1 LPESTGFAATTIIFK
16 VLARLLHMATVK
28 VDGLTASRPF
38 PPMPQE
44 VRIMART
51 TLAPATETDEELIGR
66 VRNHDDSVAFETLV
80 HRYER
85 ELFAYLRRYLGDAG
99 MAEDVFQS
107 TFLLVHRK
115 RARYVEGRP
124 FRPWLYAI
132 ATNQAIDAQRRNR
145 RHRMASLD
153 RGGRDHEN
161 GFADSVADAH
171 PSGDDTVA
179 QQDAEAWMLAAID
192 RLPEPLRRT
201 LALVYRSGLKHR
213 EVADALGIPV
223 GTVKSR
229 LNTAIGRLHASCVRA
244 C

>member
-1 LPESTGFAATTIIFK
+1 MTT
-16 VLARLLHMATVK
+16 
-28 VDGLTASRPF
+28 
-38 PPMPQE
+38 
-44 VRIMART
+44 T
-51 TLAPATETDEELIGR
+51 TLQMSTTTDETLFAR
-66 VRNHDDSVAFETLV
+66 VRNADDAAAFETLV

-85 ELFAYLRRYLGDAG
+85 ELFAYLRRFLGDASL
-99 MAEDVFQS
+99 AEDVFQS
-107 TFLLVHRK
+107 TFLAVHRK
-115 RARYVEGRP
+115 RAKYVEGRP

-153 RGGRDHEN
+153 RAMRD
-161 GFADSVADAH
+161 GDGSFAASVADAH
-171 PSGDDTVA
+171 PTGDDTVA
-179 QQDAEAWMLAAID
+179 QRDAEVWLLAALD

-229 LNTAIGRLHASCVRA
+229 VNTAIGRLQLSCARA

>member
-1 LPESTGFAATTIIFK
+1 MAHTALAT
-16 VLARLLHMATVK
+16 
-28 VDGLTASRPF
+28 
-38 PPMPQE
+38 
-44 VRIMART
+44 
-51 TLAPATETDEELIGR
+51 ATETDEHLFDL
-66 VRNHDDSVAFETLV
+66 VRIHDDPVAFETLV

-99 MAEDVFQS
+99 LAEDVFQS

-115 RARYVEGRP
+115 RARYIEGRP

-153 RGGRDHEN
+153 RGGRSTDE
-161 GFADSVADAH
+161 GCSFAESVADGH

-179 QQDAEAWMLAAID
+179 QRDAEAWMLEAID

-213 EVADALGIPV
+213 EVADALGIPL

-229 LNTAIGRLHASCVRA
+229 LNTAIGRLHASCARA

>member
-1 LPESTGFAATTIIFK
+1 MTPTTLQMATT
-16 VLARLLHMATVK
+16 
-28 VDGLTASRPF
+28 
-38 PPMPQE
+38 
-44 VRIMART
+44 
-51 TLAPATETDEELIGR
+51 TDEALFAR
-66 VRNHDDSVAFETLV
+66 VRNDDDAAAFETLV

-85 ELFAYLRRYLGDAG
+85 ELFAYLRRFLGDASL
-99 MAEDVFQS
+99 AEDVFQS
-107 TFLLVHRK
+107 TFLAVHRK
-115 RARYVEGRP
+115 RAKYVEGRP

-153 RGGRDHEN
+153 RAIRD
-161 GFADSVADAH
+161 GDGSFAASVADAH
-171 PSGDDTVA
+171 PTGDDTVA
-179 QQDAEAWMLAAID
+179 QRDAEAWMLAAID

-201 LALVYRSGLKHR
+201 LALVYRGGLKHR

-229 LNTAIGRLHASCVRA
+229 VNTAIGRLQLSCARA

>member
-1 LPESTGFAATTIIFK
+1 MTT
-16 VLARLLHMATVK
+16 
-28 VDGLTASRPF
+28 
-38 PPMPQE
+38 
-44 VRIMART
+44 T
-51 TLAPATETDEELIGR
+51 TLETAPTTDEDLFAR
-66 VRNHDDSVAFETLV
+66 VRNHDDSAAFETLV

-85 ELFAYLRRYLGDAG
+85 ELFAYLRRFLGDAG
-99 MAEDVFQS
+99 LAEDAFQS

-132 ATNQAIDAQRRNR
+132 ATNKAIDIQRRNR

-153 RGGRDHEN
+153 RCGNGPDRDSS
-161 GFADSVADAH
+161 FAASVADCH
-171 PSGDDTVA
+171 PTGDDTVA
-179 QQDAEAWMLAAID
+179 QRDAEAWMLAAID

-213 EVADALGIPV
+213 EVAATLGIPV

-229 LNTAIGRLHASCVRA
+229 VNTAIGRLQLSCARA

>member
-1 LPESTGFAATTIIFK
+1 MTT
-16 VLARLLHMATVK
+16 
-28 VDGLTASRPF
+28 
-38 PPMPQE
+38 
-44 VRIMART
+44 T
-51 TLAPATETDEELIGR
+51 TLQMSTTTDEALFAS
-66 VRNHDDSVAFETLV
+66 VRNADDAAAFETLV

-85 ELFAYLRRYLGDAG
+85 ELFAYLRRFLGDAG
-99 MAEDVFQS
+99 LAEDVFQS
-107 TFLLVHRK
+107 TFLAVHRK
-115 RARYVEGRP
+115 RAKYVEGRP

-153 RGGRDHEN
+153 RAIRD
-161 GFADSVADAH
+161 GDGSFAASVADAH
-171 PSGDDTVA
+171 PTGDDTVA
-179 QQDAEAWMLAAID
+179 QRDAEAWLLAALD

-229 LNTAIGRLHASCVRA
+229 VNTAIGRLQLSCARA

>member
-1 LPESTGFAATTIIFK
+1 MIPTTLQTATT
-16 VLARLLHMATVK
+16 
-28 VDGLTASRPF
+28 
-38 PPMPQE
+38 
-44 VRIMART
+44 
-51 TLAPATETDEELIGR
+51 TDEALFAS
-66 VRNHDDSVAFETLV
+66 VRNDDDAVAFETLV

-85 ELFAYLRRYLGDAG
+85 ELFAYLRRFLGDAG
-99 MAEDVFQS
+99 LAEDVFQA
-107 TFLLVHRK
+107 TFLAVHRK
-115 RARYVEGRP
+115 RAKYVEGRP

-153 RGGRDHEN
+153 RAIRD
-161 GFADSVADAH
+161 GDGSFAASVADAH
-171 PSGDDTVA
+171 PTGDDTVA
-179 QQDAEAWMLAAID
+179 QRDAEAWMLAAID

-229 LNTAIGRLHASCVRA
+229 VNTAIGRLQLSCARA

>member
-1 LPESTGFAATTIIFK
+1 MTPTTLQMATT
-16 VLARLLHMATVK
+16 
-28 VDGLTASRPF
+28 
-38 PPMPQE
+38 
-44 VRIMART
+44 
-51 TLAPATETDEELIGR
+51 TDEALFAR
-66 VRNHDDSVAFETLV
+66 VRNDDDAAAFETLV

-85 ELFAYLRRYLGDAG
+85 ELFAYLRRFLCDASL
-99 MAEDVFQS
+99 AEDVFQS
-107 TFLLVHRK
+107 TFLAVHRK
-115 RARYVEGRP
+115 RAKYVEGRP

-153 RGGRDHEN
+153 RAIRD
-161 GFADSVADAH
+161 GDGSFAASVADAH
-171 PSGDDTVA
+171 PTGDDTVA
-179 QQDAEAWMLAAID
+179 QRDAEAWMLAAID

-201 LALVYRSGLKHR
+201 LALVYRGGLKHR

-229 LNTAIGRLHASCVRA
+229 VNTAIGRLQLSCARA

>member
-1 LPESTGFAATTIIFK
+1 MTPTTLPMATT
-16 VLARLLHMATVK
+16 
-28 VDGLTASRPF
+28 
-38 PPMPQE
+38 
-44 VRIMART
+44 
-51 TLAPATETDEELIGR
+51 TDEDLFAS
-66 VRNHDDSVAFETLV
+66 VRNHDDAAAFETLV

-85 ELFAYLRRYLGDAG
+85 ELFAYLRRFLGDAAL
-99 MAEDVFQS
+99 AEDVFQS
-107 TFLLVHRK
+107 TFLAVHRK
-115 RARYVEGRP
+115 RAKYVEGRP

-153 RGGRDHEN
+153 RGVR
-161 GFADSVADAH
+161 GFDGDCSYAASVADAH
-171 PSGDDTVA
+171 PTGDDTVA

-213 EVADALGIPV
+213 EVAATLGIPV

-229 LNTAIGRLHASCVRA
+229 VNTAIGRLQLSCARA

>member
-1 LPESTGFAATTIIFK
+1 MPPTTLQMATT
-16 VLARLLHMATVK
+16 
-28 VDGLTASRPF
+28 
-38 PPMPQE
+38 
-44 VRIMART
+44 
-51 TLAPATETDEELIGR
+51 TDEALFAR
-66 VRNHDDSVAFETLV
+66 VRNDDDAAAFETLV

-85 ELFAYLRRYLGDAG
+85 ELFAYLRRFLGDASL
-99 MAEDVFQS
+99 AEDVFQS
-107 TFLLVHRK
+107 TFLAVHRK
-115 RARYVEGRP
+115 RAKYVEGRP

-153 RGGRDHEN
+153 RAIRD
-161 GFADSVADAH
+161 GDGSFAASVADAH
-171 PSGDDTVA
+171 PTGDDTVA
-179 QQDAEAWMLAAID
+179 QRDAEAWMLAAID

-201 LALVYRSGLKHR
+201 LALVYRGGLKHR

-229 LNTAIGRLHASCVRA
+229 VNTAIGRLQLSCARA

>member
-1 LPESTGFAATTIIFK
+1 
-16 VLARLLHMATVK
+16 M
-28 VDGLTASRPF
+28 
-38 PPMPQE
+38 PP
-44 VRIMART
+44 T
-51 TLAPATETDEELIGR
+51 TLETTPLTDEDLFSR
-66 VRNHDDSVAFETLV
+66 VRNDDDEGAFETLV

-85 ELFAYLRRYLGDAG
+85 ELFAYLRRFLGDAG
-99 MAEDVFQS
+99 LAEDVFQS

-132 ATNQAIDAQRRNR
+132 ATNQAIDSQRRNR

-153 RGGRDHEN
+153 RGGRGSDHDG
-161 GFADSVADAH
+161 GFAASVADAH

-213 EVADALGIPV
+213 EVAATLGIPV

-229 LNTAIGRLHASCVRA
+229 VNTAIGRLQLSCLRA

>member
-1 LPESTGFAATTIIFK
+1 MTT
-16 VLARLLHMATVK
+16 
-28 VDGLTASRPF
+28 
-38 PPMPQE
+38 
-44 VRIMART
+44 T
-51 TLAPATETDEELIGR
+51 TLQMSTTTDEALFAR
-66 VRNHDDSVAFETLV
+66 VRNADDAAAFETLV

-85 ELFAYLRRYLGDAG
+85 ELFAYLRRFLGDAG
-99 MAEDVFQS
+99 LAEDVFQS
-107 TFLLVHRK
+107 TFLAVHRK
-115 RARYVEGRP
+115 RAKYVEGRP

-153 RGGRDHEN
+153 RAIRD
-161 GFADSVADAH
+161 GDGSFAASVADAH
-171 PSGDDTVA
+171 PTGDDAVA
-179 QQDAEAWMLAAID
+179 QRDAEAWLLAALD

-229 LNTAIGRLHASCVRA
+229 VNTAIGRLQLSCARA

>member
-1 LPESTGFAATTIIFK
+1 
-16 VLARLLHMATVK
+16 MAH
-28 VDGLTASRPF
+28 P
-38 PPMPQE
+38 
-44 VRIMART
+44 
-51 TLAPATETDEELIGR
+51 TLEAGRETDEELFGR
-66 VRNHDDSVAFETLV
+66 VRGHDDRMAFETLV

-99 MAEDVFQS
+99 LAEDVFQAA
-107 TFLLVHRK
+107 FLLVHRN

-153 RGGRDHEN
+153 RGGRGSDRDG
-161 GFADSVADAH
+161 GFAESVADAH
-171 PSGDDTVA
+171 PTGDDTVA
-179 QQDAEAWMLAAID
+179 QRDAEAWMLAAID

-201 LALVYRSGLKHR
+201 LTLVYQSGLKHR

-229 LNTAIGRLHASCVRA
+229 LNTALGRLHASCARA

>member
-1 LPESTGFAATTIIFK
+1 MTPTTLQMATT
-16 VLARLLHMATVK
+16 
-28 VDGLTASRPF
+28 
-38 PPMPQE
+38 
-44 VRIMART
+44 
-51 TLAPATETDEELIGR
+51 TDEALFAR
-66 VRNHDDSVAFETLV
+66 VRNGDDAAAFETLV

-85 ELFAYLRRYLGDAG
+85 ELFAYLRRFLGDASL
-99 MAEDVFQS
+99 AEDVFQS
-107 TFLLVHRK
+107 TFLAVHRK
-115 RARYVEGRP
+115 RAKYVEGRP

-153 RGGRDHEN
+153 RAMRD
-161 GFADSVADAH
+161 GDGSFAASVADAH
-171 PSGDDTVA
+171 PTGDDTVA
-179 QQDAEAWMLAAID
+179 QRDAEVWLLAALD

-229 LNTAIGRLHASCVRA
+229 VNTAIGRLQLSCARA

>member
-1 LPESTGFAATTIIFK
+1 MTRITLQEATTSDED
-16 VLARLLHMATVK
+16 LY
-28 VDGLTASRPF
+28 GL
-38 PPMPQE
+38 
-44 VRIMART
+44 VRR
-51 TLAPATETDEELIGR
+51 
-66 VRNHDDSVAFETLV
+66 HDDPLAFETLV

-85 ELFAYLRRYLGDAG
+85 ELYAYLRRFLGDASL
-99 MAEDVFQS
+99 AEDVFQS

-115 RARYVEGRP
+115 RDRYVEGRP

-153 RGGRDHEN
+153 QGGRGSAHGT
-161 GFADSVADAH
+161 GFAETVADAH

-179 QQDAEAWMLAAID
+179 QRDAEAWMLAAID

-229 LNTAIGRLHASCVRA
+229 LHAAIGRLQLSCARA